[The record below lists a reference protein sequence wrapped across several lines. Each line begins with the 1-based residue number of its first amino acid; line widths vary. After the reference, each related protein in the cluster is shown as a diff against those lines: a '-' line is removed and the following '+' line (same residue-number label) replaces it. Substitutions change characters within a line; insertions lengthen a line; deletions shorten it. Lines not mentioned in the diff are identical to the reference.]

1 VTVREMRSSDA
12 VKGSLLLASSFPQEL
27 GRYLPYAQPGTARF
41 LEDELAKAGK
51 DPTKKFLVF
60 EDEDQIAGFAEYRL
74 EGAETALLAH
84 ICVAGWA
91 RRRGVAT
98 ALVEQFLASHPSVR
112 RLELDVFEEN
122 LAAARLYEGLG
133 FATTGVTSWYRRGLP
148 EPTLP
153 LEIPDAATMEVT
165 HKRYSF
171 SQCEFRVAGETR
183 RVGRIG
189 RTVLRC
195 FDERTFGD
203 DALLSQLRATF
214 SGVREALL
222 IGAPSGRSDL
232 PHGSS
237 EIVRSRRMVWELPF
251 AMGDPT

>member
-12 VKGSLLLASSFPQEL
+12 VKGALLLGSSFPQEL
-27 GRYLPYAQPGTARF
+27 GRYLPYAQAGTGHF
-41 LEDELAKAGK
+41 LEDELARACK

-74 EGAETALLAH
+74 EGVETAHLAY
-84 ICVAGWA
+84 ICVADWA

-112 RLELDVFEEN
+112 RLELDVFEKN

-133 FATTGVTSWYRRGLP
+133 FATVGVTSWYRRGLP
-148 EPTLP
+148 EATLP
-153 LEIPDAATMEVT
+153 VEILDAATMEAT
-165 HKRYSF
+165 HERYSF
-171 SQCEFRVAGETR
+171 SQCEFRVADEAR

-195 FDERTFGD
+195 FDERTFAD
-203 DALLSQLRATF
+203 DALLSRLRATF

-222 IGAPSGRSDL
+222 IGAPSGRNDL
-232 PHGSS
+232 PPGSS
-237 EIVRSRRMVWELPF
+237 EIVRSRRMVWELPL
-251 AMGDPT
+251 AMGDET